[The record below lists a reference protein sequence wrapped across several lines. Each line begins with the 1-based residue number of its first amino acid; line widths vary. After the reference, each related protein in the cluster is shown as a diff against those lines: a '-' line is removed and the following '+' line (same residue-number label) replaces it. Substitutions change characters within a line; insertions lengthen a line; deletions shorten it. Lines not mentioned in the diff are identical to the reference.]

1 MLKNLLLINA
11 IFAVANCKTLLVP
24 IDYEY
29 TLDVYYNFK
38 NHPDIVVNPVSEG
51 LQVYIPDSTNS
62 TYYRKRASVDCDE
75 LSEGMIV
82 LNIDKASDN
91 TLVTWD
97 QYDVFHL
104 IDPATGE
111 ELQYDSVI
119 QEDCSSDLSTT
130 TLSASSSTATT
141 NSDSASTAT
150 TDSVS
155 TAITNSSSTDS
166 ASLVTD
172 TTSTYAYALG
182 YSSGVETYIGT
193 VKSGNPTNYTT
204 YIPLN
209 SYGNNT
215 STQTILS
222 TNSEGSVSTY
232 VTTIDPSVTTT
243 KTYGFSDTLALLAPA
258 RLTTT
263 TVTQFVSGSTYT
275 ISSTVTSCKQHAMGG
290 CVVETLSSVFVAES
304 DGTSIPVSTKTSVS
318 SSSSSSSVS
327 TSAADTLVVSLAESS
342 LITVSNTIATSSTS
356 SSSTTIKTVAS
367 STFAS
372 STSSASSSTA
382 SIVTSYSAAAVGQ
395 SIKEKSFFIILLTVL
410 VNFMI

>member
-38 NHPDIVVNPVSEG
+38 NNPNIEVNPVSEG
-51 LQVYIPDSTNS
+51 LQVYIPDSSNS
-62 TYYRKRASVDCDE
+62 TYYRKRATVDCDE

-91 TLVTWD
+91 TLITWD

-130 TLSASSSTATT
+130 TLSVSSSTATT
-141 NSDSASTAT
+141 DSA
-150 TDSVS
+150 
-155 TAITNSSSTDS
+155 STDS

-172 TTSTYAYALG
+172 TTSSYAYALG

-215 STQTILS
+215 STQTVLS

-232 VTTIDPSVTTT
+232 TTTIDPSLSTT

-304 DGTSIPVSTKTSVS
+304 DGTSIPVSTKTSSSSTS
-318 SSSSSSSVS
+318 SSSSS
-327 TSAADTLVVSLAESS
+327 ADTLVVSLAESS
-342 LITVSNTIATSSTS
+342 LITVSDTTSSS

-372 STSSASSSTA
+372 STSSASSSSA

>member
-62 TYYRKRASVDCDE
+62 TYYRKRANVDCDE

-91 TLVTWD
+91 TLITWD

-111 ELQYDSVI
+111 ELEYDSVI

-130 TLSASSSTATT
+130 TLSASSST
-141 NSDSASTAT
+141 ST
-150 TDSVS
+150 TDSS
-155 TAITNSSSTDS
+155 LIDS

-172 TTSTYAYALG
+172 TTSTYEYALG

-232 VTTIDPSVTTT
+232 VTTIDPSLTTT

-304 DGTSIPVSTKTSVS
+304 DGTSIPVSTKTFAF
-318 SSSSSSSVS
+318 SSSSSVS
-327 TSAADTLVVSLAESS
+327 TSSADTLVVSLAESS
-342 LITVSNTIATSSTS
+342 LITVSDTTTTSS

-372 STSSASSSTA
+372 STSTSSSSA
-382 SIVTSYSAAAVGQ
+382 PSIVTSYSAAAVGQ

-410 VNFMI
+410 ISNIKM